1 MRRRIVL
8 PLDPMVFREKS
19 VTDRPGDWGTR
30 FDQIVVETRAH
41 DDLIIES
48 VEQTELTPDY
58 FRTNIDILIDI
69 LNEAIRLSVDAGLP
83 VEVLVVWDGQVRG
96 DDDVTAHFRDESLRR
111 GLPVTEVLTSMIE
124 PEQH

>member
-1 MRRRIVL
+1 MIRN
-8 PLDPMVFREKS
+8 
-19 VTDRPGDWGTR
+19 
-30 FDQIVVETRAH
+30 DQKYIFQ
-41 DDLIIES
+41 LYS
-48 VEQTELTPDY
+48 
-58 FRTNIDILIDI
+58 NIDILIDI